1 MLFLFVRYYS
11 QIFIKMKT
19 MISINFILYKEF
31 LYTQSHGLYQKPF
44 LLQDIEGMIYYM
56 ELRWGYNYPLSRS
69 NISQENLHWLSTV
82 LLTSSILLIY
92 PMVLTLASRLANL
105 AQALNQQIAP
115 TLLYRE
121 CSLKLTPARAF
132 KILTKGK
139 FMKYYR
145 RIDNLSLPLCIFSIL
160 ICLICFN
167 MPQPACQR
175 PVQLEPHY

>member
-1 MLFLFVRYYS
+1 MNIVYENAIQICCLFVRYYS

-19 MISINFILYKEF
+19 MIGINFILYEEF

-56 ELRWGYNYPLSRS
+56 ELLWGYNYPLSRS

-82 LLTSSILLIY
+82 TTHFQHSPHL

-115 TLLYRE
+115 TCSTGSAVSNSLLLE
-121 CSLKLTPARAF
+121 LS
-132 KILTKGK
+132 K
-139 FMKYYR
+139 F
-145 RIDNLSLPLCIFSIL
+145 
-160 ICLICFN
+160 
-167 MPQPACQR
+167 
-175 PVQLEPHY
+175 